1 MSITVSIRDLVRNS
15 SIIENYDYVKVVDK
29 RKNEIKGIFL
39 SPKCAKEFQKFLKEK
54 KQKEIDEFMQFVGM
68 VNGEF
73 EDMKVQDIKTKKK
86 EKYYE

>member
-39 SPKCAKEFQKFLKEK
+39 SPKYAKEFQKFLKEK